1 MRIKSLVAI
10 CAMACFAILAGSVAA
25 QGPSITS
32 VPEGEKVEAHGYIYH
47 RSEERLLIKTLE
59 GAWYN
64 VDLLPET
71 SIKTNTKGIGIRGG
85 DRYAAGYLL
94 RGLRIEVEGRG
105 TAGGAI
111 GAKDIRFNEV
121 DLRTAQSL
129 ETRLDPLEATVASNT
144 SRIGANEANDQRQQ
158 GQIEENT
165 ALTSKAQ
172 SSADNAM
179 TAAEKAQVT
188 ADRANNRINGLDEYE
203 PIKTIFVPFATAKYT
218 LGPEAK
224 KIIDEAAAWVKTQN
238 TKGWMVEVVGFA
250 DSTGKTEANKILSV
264 KRTSSVLGY
273 LVSTYNLPL
282 TKIVQPFGAGVD
294 DPRATNDTAEGRA
307 QNRRVEIRLLLN
319 KGIAGT
325 N

>member
-10 CAMACFAILAGSVAA
+10 CAMACFAIFAGAVSG
-25 QGPSITS
+25 QGPTITS
-32 VPEGEKVEAHGYIYH
+32 VADGEKAEIHGYIYH
-47 RSEERLLIKTLE
+47 RTEERLLVKSLE
-59 GAWYN
+59 GSWYY
-64 VDLLPET
+64 VDLMPET

-85 DRYAAGYLL
+85 DRYAISYLL

-105 TAGGAI
+105 GAGGAI
-111 GAKDIRFNEV
+111 AAKDIRFNEV

-165 ALTSKAQ
+165 ALTNKAQ

>member
-1 MRIKSLVAI
+1 MRIKSLVAT
-10 CAMACFAILAGSVAA
+10 CVMACFAILAGTVSA

-32 VPEGEKVEAHGYIYH
+32 VPEGQKVEAHGYIYH
-47 RSEERLLIKTLE
+47 RSEERLLVKTLE
-59 GAWYN
+59 GTWYN
-64 VDLLPET
+64 VDLLPST

-85 DRYAAGYLL
+85 DKYAVSYLL
-94 RGLRIEVEGRG
+94 RGLRLEIEGRG
-105 TAGGAI
+105 NATGAI
-111 GAKDIRFNEV
+111 NAEDIRFNEV

-144 SRIGANEANDQRQQ
+144 NRIGANEANAQRQQ
-158 GQIEENT
+158 GQIEENA
-165 ALTSKAQ
+165 ALTNKAQ
-172 SSADNAM
+172 STADSSM

-188 ADRANNRINGLDEYE
+188 ADRANNRINGLDEYD
-203 PIKTIFVPFATAKYT
+203 PIKTIYVPFATGKFA
-218 LGPEAK
+218 LSAEAK

-238 TKGWMVEVVGFA
+238 TKGWMVEVVGYA
-250 DSTGKTEANKILSV
+250 DSTGKTEANKTLSE

-319 KGIAGT
+319 KGIAG